1 MGFLNNFS
9 YLSNNPDL
17 CIYVNLDALTYT
29 QELRVGAT
37 YNNDQ
42 INLPLNLSFVK
53 IFKESGVDKHL

>member
-9 YLSNNPDL
+9 HLSNNPDL